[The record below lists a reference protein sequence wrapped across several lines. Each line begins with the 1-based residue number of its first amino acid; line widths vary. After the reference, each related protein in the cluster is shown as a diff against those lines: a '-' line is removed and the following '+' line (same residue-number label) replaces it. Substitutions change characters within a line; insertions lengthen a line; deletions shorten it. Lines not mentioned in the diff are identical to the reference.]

1 MNRRAPESDDVD
13 LLVER
18 WVSSGMRA
26 FEVKRKPGSPGAKA
40 FTSILALD
48 KQAQL
53 RAVRR
58 TITLLA
64 EANERHESQSY
75 DAGVARRKV
84 AAGEL
89 LSAIGRRKLPYS
101 DQDLIHILEGIHR
114 LRYVN
119 SRSAPLKPVVSIC
132 ERGLEGRA
140 PMGVLEHLLKKLR
153 DQLDR
158 NDFANERAL
167 IARIDRLLQS
177 EPEMV
182 LDDRDVWARS
192 ALDLLTTL
200 PGEERQKW
208 QMIFAHAASSKG
220 ANPTGKWRHQAN
232 RLVRDIGER
241 AFARV
246 VVDWFSMV
254 DLDGYGP
261 RGKADFDD
269 RELPHGQNAEV
280 LRGLASC
287 CIDVDDPELASALG
301 ELGAA
306 SFEEIRGH
314 GRRGVGV
321 GNACVVALGSMP
333 GTESIAQLERLRR
346 EVRMPNVERLI
357 DTELE
362 RHASRANQNGGAPGS
377 ED

>member
-1 MNRRAPESDDVD
+1 
-13 LLVER
+13 
-18 WVSSGMRA
+18 MRA
-26 FEVKRKPGSPGAKA
+26 FEVKGKPGSPGAEA

-48 KQAQL
+48 KQGQL
-53 RAVRR
+53 LAVRR

-64 EANERHESQSY
+64 EANERHEGQSY
-75 DAGVARRKV
+75 DAEVAHRKV
-84 AAGEL
+84 AVGEL

-114 LRYVN
+114 LRFVN

-140 PMGVLEHLLKKLR
+140 PLGLLEHLLKKLR
-153 DQLDR
+153 DQLGC
-158 NDFANERAL
+158 NDFADERAL

-192 ALDLLTTL
+192 ALDFLTTL
-200 PGEERQKW
+200 PGEERRKW
-208 QMIFAHAASSKG
+208 QMTFAHAASSKG

-241 AFARV
+241 AFARAV
-246 VVDWFSMV
+246 ANWFSMV

-287 CIDVDDPELASALG
+287 CIDVDDPELSSALG
-301 ELGAA
+301 ELGTACY
-306 SFEEIRGH
+306 EQIRGH

-346 EVRMPNVERLI
+346 EVRMPNVEKLI

-362 RHASRANQNGGAPGS
+362 RHASAANQNEGTSGS
-377 ED
+377 EG